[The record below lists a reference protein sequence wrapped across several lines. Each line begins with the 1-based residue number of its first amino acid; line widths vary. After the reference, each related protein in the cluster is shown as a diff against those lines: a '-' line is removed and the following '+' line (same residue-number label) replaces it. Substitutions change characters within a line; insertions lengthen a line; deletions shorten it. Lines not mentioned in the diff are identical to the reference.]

1 MTDIAIRST
10 GLSKQYRISQGATA
24 KYDTL
29 RDSLVRIVQSPL
41 QLFRKMNRAVSG
53 NGYSF
58 IWALKDVSFDIHHG
72 EVIGI
77 IGSNGAGKSTLL
89 KILSRITE
97 PTEGKV
103 EIDGRVGSLLEVG
116 TGFHPELTGREN
128 LYLNGAILGMKKA
141 EIDHKLDE
149 IVAFAELEKFLDTPV
164 KFYSSGMYVRLAFA
178 VAAHLEPE
186 ILLVDEVLAVGDAEF
201 QKKCLGKLG
210 DVAKQGRTVL
220 FVSHNMG
227 AMQSLCTKIFLLK
240 SGNLVETGE
249 PSKVIADYLRGSS
262 ADSKESIELEVEDE
276 NISVT
281 RIVIEQDGYSPGAPL
296 RIDDEVRVLVY
307 YTVKKPIARIL
318 LGFDVFSA
326 DGILLFRTYDASV
339 QGLAERAPGEY
350 VSTVTFL
357 PNMFQFGTYY
367 LNFIL
372 GIHRTGIWIS
382 RNQVRLKISF
392 EGVRVT
398 DVDYPGALQPQ
409 GNWDVQSLEN
419 IPE

>member
-1 MTDIAIRST
+1 MADIAIRSS

-29 RDSLVRIVQSPL
+29 RDSIVRAIQSPF
-41 QLFRKMNRAVSG
+41 QIFKRMNQMSSDNG
-53 NGYSF
+53 NTY
-58 IWALKDVSFDIHHG
+58 IWALKDVSFEIHHG

-77 IGSNGAGKSTLL
+77 IGANGAGKSTLL
-89 KILSRITE
+89 KILSRITH
-97 PTEGKV
+97 PTQGRV
-103 EIDGRVGSLLEVG
+103 EIDGRIGSLLEVG

-141 EIDHKLDE
+141 EIDRKLDE
-149 IVAFAELEKFLDTPV
+149 MVAFAELEKFLDTPV
-164 KFYSSGMYVRLAFA
+164 KFYSTGMYVRLAFA

-210 DVAKQGRTVL
+210 DVARQGRTVL

-227 AMQSLCTKIFLLK
+227 AMQSLCSKIFLLK
-240 SGNLVETGE
+240 SGCLVEAGQ

-262 ADSKESIELEVEDE
+262 TDTKESIDLEVEDE
-276 NISVT
+276 NIKVK
-281 RIVIEQDGYSPGAPL
+281 RIVVEQDGYMVGAPL
-296 RIDDEVRVLVY
+296 RVDDEVLVHVY
-307 YTVKKPIARIL
+307 YQVKKPVPRVL
-318 LGFDVFSA
+318 LGFDVYSA
-326 DGILLFRTYDASV
+326 DGIHLFRTYDASV
-339 QGLAERAPGEY
+339 QGLTERSPGEY
-350 VSTVTFL
+350 VSSVTFL

-372 GIHRTGIWIS
+372 GLHRTGIWMS
-382 RNQVRLKISF
+382 QNDVRLKMNF
-392 EGVRVT
+392 EGLRVT

-409 GNWDVQSLEN
+409 GNWSVRSLET
-419 IPE
+419 E